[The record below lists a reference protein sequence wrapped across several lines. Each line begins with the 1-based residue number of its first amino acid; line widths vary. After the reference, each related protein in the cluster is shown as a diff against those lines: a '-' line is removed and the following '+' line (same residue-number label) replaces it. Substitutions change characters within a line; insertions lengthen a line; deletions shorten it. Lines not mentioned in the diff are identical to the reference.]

1 MVQKAVAYVIHC
13 GRLLVFTHDD
23 VSIEVTGVQVPAGT
37 VEAGESPV
45 EAAVREV
52 LEETGLRTRVVR
64 ELGTEIYDVRPAK
77 EERHQRHFFQLAPV
91 GDSVPERWQAGEE
104 HPSEGPAQRWTCWW
118 APLEHGHVLC
128 AGFGALLGRVVA
140 DAERAAGPQDS
151 ASEIPAPADSS
162 TAGTEAFLRPLTLE
176 DTPEVLA
183 AFRSSPDMER
193 QGRVTTLEEAQ
204 RYVTNLVSADTP
216 HDPWVIVDGERL
228 VGLVCVSVDA
238 DNRSGWF
245 WYWMNAAA
253 RGRGLM
259 SRAAATIADRA
270 LSHSGLERLE
280 LGHRLNNPASGA
292 VAKAA
297 GFVREG
303 TERGK
308 FLIEGQR
315 IDVATYG
322 RLRSDRGPSF
332 DPLAVRLPKGPQP

>member
-1 MVQKAVAYVIHC
+1 MVQKAVAYVVHR

-23 VSIEVTGVQVPAGT
+23 VPIEVTGVQVPAGT
-37 VEAGESPV
+37 VEPGEAPA

-52 LEETGLRTRVVR
+52 FEETGLKTRVVR
-64 ELGTEIYDVRPAK
+64 ELGTELYDVRPAK
-77 EERHQRHFFQLAPV
+77 EERHERHFFQLAPV
-91 GDSVPERWQAGEE
+91 VDSVPERWQAGEE
-104 HPSEGPAQRWTCWW
+104 HPSKGQAQRWTCWW

-140 DAERAAGPQDS
+140 DAERAAEPQDS
-151 ASEIPAPADSS
+151 ASEISAPADTS
-162 TAGTEAFLRPLTLE
+162 TAGAGPFLRPLAVE

-183 AFRSSPDMER
+183 AFRSNPDMER

-204 RYVTNLVSADTP
+204 RYVSNLISADTS
-216 HDPWVIVDGERL
+216 HDPWAIVDGGRL
-228 VGLVCVSVDA
+228 VGLVCVSMDA

-245 WYWMNAAA
+245 WYWMNATA

-270 LSHSGLERLE
+270 VSHSGLERLE
-280 LGHRLNNPASGA
+280 LGHRVNNPASGA

-322 RLRSDRGPSF
+322 RLRSDRRPSF
-332 DPLAVRLPKGPQP
+332 EPLDVRLPKGPQP